1 MRARSYPGFLYVV
14 YYVVTSLVRPVIRL
28 LLAVR
33 VTGGADFPRTGPVL
47 IAANHLSYFDI
58 PFLLIFMP
66 RPPIFVA
73 KQEVT
78 NFPLAGWLLRQLGTV
93 SLRRGESDRRAIR
106 HSLAV
111 LENDDALLIFP
122 EGTRSRGGGLLA
134 GLPGVGLLARRSTV
148 PLVTAAI
155 TGTEKLTLRSFFRCG
170 LTLTIG
176 SPVTL
181 EALTPNSRRATAAE
195 ITEALMQQLAAL
207 MPPEYRG
214 HYADV
219 ERAGVSPGA
228 LVGQVQD

>member
-1 MRARSYPGFLYVV
+1 M
-14 YYVVTSLVRPVIRL
+14 
-28 LLAVR
+28 
-33 VTGGADFPRTGPVL
+33 
-47 IAANHLSYFDI
+47 
-58 PFLLIFMP
+58 
-66 RPPIFVA
+66 
-73 KQEVT
+73 
-78 NFPLAGWLLRQLGTV
+78 
-93 SLRRGESDRRAIR
+93 
-106 HSLAV
+106 
-111 LENDDALLIFP
+111 
-122 EGTRSRGGGLLA
+122 
-134 GLPGVGLLARRSTV
+134 
-148 PLVTAAI
+148 TAAI